1 MARLLLFVLLSG
13 GVSAFFTPPKGVVP
27 SADDTD
33 AATPDRMVYAF
44 GVSLATSDVLKS
56 LWRNSWCAQKFPRP
70 CSRIAALTRRSF
82 ARRGNLVASSYTIGE
97 MPDPKA
103 PNGMQPGRVVDYVRN
118 ANLDA
123 GIAYVSASG
132 YTFSDNTR
140 HEVDNEAW
148 YQDERVRSK
157 TEITDTMWK
166 DVRLLPIDKMAVVRL
181 HQIHF
186 ALCSKVLGTS
196 WDAAYAAGNS
206 MLSGSGTST
215 VMHWLNDE
223 TKGCGCTI
231 GPNRID
237 GGTGTCG
244 DNCHPDEFE
253 WATDR
258 AAEHYMKANPTFD
271 RNSVLNF
278 MLACSHE
285 MGYSSI
291 LPPQV

>member
-56 LWRNSWCAQKFPRP
+56 LWRNSW
-70 CSRIAALTRRSF
+70 
-82 ARRGNLVASSYTIGE
+82 GNLVASSYTIGE

-118 ANLDA
+118 ANLDT

-148 YQDERVRSK
+148 YNDERVRSK

-166 DVRLLPIDKMAVVRL
+166 DVRKIPIDKMAVVRL

-206 MLSGSGTST
+206 MLTGSGTST

-223 TKGCGCTI
+223 TNGCGSRLFSKSEEEPAVHSS
-231 GPNRID
+231 GW
-237 GGTGTCG
+237 GG
-244 DNCHPDEFE
+244 
-253 WATDR
+253 R
-258 AAEHYMKANPTFD
+258 
-271 RNSVLNF
+271 
-278 MLACSHE
+278 
-285 MGYSSI
+285 
-291 LPPQV
+291 